1 MKVKNKIK
9 FNISIFKTNLILPAI
24 ALSLGLL
31 LLYIPFLGN
40 GVKSFDRILG
50 NAILNGIDITK
61 RINNISF
68 FNFILV
74 PVIFF
79 FIYLAISILCQNTT
93 DNNKECINFINI
105 VSIISLPALIFAH
118 INKYSSKD
126 FLGIEVIFPCLLI
139 VIGII
144 FLAIS
149 EKNKKLNFDVFK
161 WSIFAAIPIA
171 LLIMLSFKRF
181 GMIIYIDKFSLLNKD
196 LSAALNNILNIG
208 LLTTIFGIVFIVIF
222 LVITLYYNRI
232 NFITLKKAYIPVMVA
247 PIVVSLFLELTNIL
261 NQYSIFINS
270 KFKITCMIYLI
281 SGIIFVCYYLVLTH
295 YGNFSSKFCFEK
307 YYYPILLI
315 AFSLISVQI
324 PLKNKFNTDFFEQ
337 SNHGTPVSE
346 FFNFGKIPII
356 ETFDAHMLQNQIG
369 NYLYGILNNDFQG
382 AIFLGY
388 SLLPIYIILYY
399 FLFVKFFNRDTAFF
413 LMILFPITSEYTFAL
428 FSLAPIVILSFL
440 YAYRTKNYR
449 GYVLYWISIAIICLF
464 RLDMGFSLTLASI
477 VTWSIMYFLRKS
489 TVSVKKLI
497 LSCLYVVT
505 CAFAIFAGMC
515 LLKSISPLQRV
526 MEFLKLCQSNINW
539 AYSSLGNTA
548 ITAFVVC
555 YFMIP
560 SITAIMVIILVFNKW
575 KDKEFVSENKFIITL
590 IIGFVCIFNFSRGIV
605 RHSLAENTNIFIISS
620 ALLFISMF
628 ICILKKKNMLLSFML
643 SNVTLMIVIGLT
655 LNPGSIFPRPLI
667 NSAISKY
674 LTFEQYNT
682 VSLEKT
688 ERVVVSDEMKRIYL
702 PIKGVLDKTLLPN
715 ETYIDFTNQ
724 TLLYAMTGREK
735 PMYVNQSPGLLSG
748 EYTQQRFIEEC
759 EQMSE
764 KAPFVLMP
772 IEAMPLS
779 INLDGIQNSYRYYL
793 VSEYISNNFKP
804 LFRTSKFAIWCR
816 NDRFDEKAQLI
827 SKLIQN
833 YDGADSNVLL
843 SEECTKILTTHNEN
857 LSVVNN
863 ELILKST
870 NADPILIGLD
880 KLIKFKE
887 ITHDVKYIKISIEYE
902 SDKDG
907 LFELFYTTDK
917 GENFN
922 AQKVVSKNMAKTGV
936 FEAIVPYTKDTG
948 IRFDIPEN
956 SAVKIN
962 NIRFKE
968 ETDLYADDIKP
979 IDYNYASMDYHSYHL
994 INIPYIWANYD
1005 KIGVDKKEEQ
1015 LKINGNLSTYDFS
1028 SINKQVG
1035 NYLLINAS
1043 AAKDG
1048 TMTVQFGKEDTNGFT
1063 PLSQFD
1069 FSVKNGNKQNYL
1081 IRLSSNFMWYS
1092 NEINAIKIASDNN
1105 ATLDKIS
1112 ILKGDTLK

>member
-9 FNISIFKTNLILPAI
+9 FNFSIFKTNLILPAI
-24 ALSLGLL
+24 TLSLGLL

-40 GVKSFDRILG
+40 DVRTFDRTLG

-74 PVIFF
+74 PIIFF
-79 FIYLAISILCQNTT
+79 LIYLAISILCKNTT

-105 VSIISLPALIFAH
+105 ISIISLPALIFAH
-118 INKYSSKD
+118 INKYSSKE
-126 FLGIEVIFPCLLI
+126 FLGIEVIFPCFII

-171 LLIMLSFKRF
+171 LLIILSFKRF
-181 GMIIYIDKFSLLNKD
+181 GMIISIDKFSLLNKD
-196 LSAALNNILNIG
+196 FSGALNYILNIG
-208 LLTTIFGIVFIVIF
+208 LLTAIFGAVFIAIF
-222 LVITLYYNRI
+222 LIITLYHNRI
-232 NFITLKKAYIPVMVA
+232 NFVILKKAYIPVVIA
-247 PIVVSLFLELTNIL
+247 PIVVSLFLEFTNIL

-281 SGIIFVCYYLVLTH
+281 SGIIFWGYYLVLTH
-295 YGNFSSKFCFEK
+295 NKNFSSKFCFEK
-307 YYYPILLI
+307 YYYPILLV
-315 AFSLISVQI
+315 AFSIISVQI
-324 PLKNKFNTDFFEQ
+324 PLVNKFNTDLFEQ
-337 SNHGTPVSE
+337 SNHGTSVSE
-346 FFNFGKIPII
+346 FFNFSKLPII

-369 NYLYGILNNDFQG
+369 RYLYGILNNDYQG

-388 SLLPIYIILYY
+388 SLLPIYIILFY
-399 FLFVKFFNRDTAFF
+399 FLFVKFFDKDIAFC
-413 LMILFPITSEYTFAL
+413 LMILYPITSEYTFTL
-428 FSLAPIVILSFL
+428 FTLAPFVILSFL
-440 YAYRTKNYR
+440 YAYRTKKYR
-449 GYVLYWISIAIICLF
+449 GYVLYWISIAITCLF
-464 RLDMGFSLTLASI
+464 RLDMGFSIALASI
-477 VTWSIMYFLRKS
+477 VTWSIMYLLRKG
-489 TVSVKKLI
+489 TISVKKLS
-497 LSCLYVVT
+497 LSCLYVIT
-505 CAFAIFAGMC
+505 CSFTIFIGIC
-515 LLKSISPLQRV
+515 LIKSISPLQRI

-539 AYSSLGNTA
+539 AYSSLGNTTT
-548 ITAFVVC
+548 TAFVVC

-560 SITAIMVIILVFNKW
+560 SVTAIMIIILIFNKW

-590 IIGFVCIFNFSRGIV
+590 IIGLVCIFNFSRGIV
-605 RHSLAENTNIFIISS
+605 RHSLVENTNVFILSS
-620 ALLFISMF
+620 SLLFISMF
-628 ICILKKKNMLLSFML
+628 IYIFKKKNMLLSFIL

-655 LNPGSIFPRPLI
+655 MNPSSIFPRPLI
-667 NSAISKY
+667 NSAISRY
-674 LTFEQYNT
+674 LTFENYST
-682 VSLEKT
+682 TSLEKT

-702 PIKGVLDKTLLPN
+702 PIKGVFDKTLLPN

-724 TLLYAMTGREK
+724 TLLYAMTSREK

-764 KAPFVLMP
+764 KVPFVLMP

-779 INLDGIQNSYRYYL
+779 TNLDGIQNSYRYYL
-793 VSEYISNNFKP
+793 ISEYIGNNFKP

-816 NDRFDEKAQLI
+816 NDRFDEKAQLV

-833 YDGADSNVLL
+833 YGVTDSSVLL
-843 SEECTKILTTHNEN
+843 SDECKNILTTSNES

-870 NADPILIGLD
+870 NVDPILMGLE

-887 ITHDVKYIKISIEYE
+887 TTHDVKYIKLSIEYE

-907 LFELFYTTDK
+907 LFELFYTTDS
-917 GENFN
+917 GESFGPH
-922 AQKVVSKNMAKTGV
+922 KVVSKNMAKTGV
-936 FEAIVPYTKDTG
+936 FEATVPYTKDTS

-956 SAVKIN
+956 STVKIK

-968 ETDLYADDIKP
+968 ETDLYEDDIKP

-1015 LKINGNLSTYDFS
+1015 LTINRNLSTYDFS

-1043 AAKDG
+1043 AVKDG

-1063 PLSQFD
+1063 SLSQYD

-1081 IRLSSNFMWYS
+1081 IRLSSDFMWYS
-1092 NEINAIKIASDNN
+1092 GEINAIKIISDNN
-1105 ATLDKIS
+1105 STVERTS